1 MPLIRVLSLGVP
13 TGGLTAAGTFFY
25 TTRHIEAVQLS
36 PSDSIFHSKY
46 HQNYNPNKN
55 PTIHDLH
62 IRTVPI
68 SRIDPALLRD
78 EESLIQRFTGG
89 VWAGFGKFDRGVNL
103 ILGHIFFIT
112 NVKLCRFQNPTN
124 SPYLVLQK

>member
-1 MPLIRVLSLGVP
+1 MPLIRALFLGVP
-13 TGGLTAAGTFFY
+13 AGGLIAAGTFFY

-36 PSDSIFHSKY
+36 PSDSIFNSKY

-68 SRIDPALLRD
+68 SQIDPALLRD

-89 VWAGFGKFDRGVNL
+89 IWAGFGK
-103 ILGHIFFIT
+103 LGRAFNNT
-112 NVKLCRFQNPTN
+112 WT
-124 SPYLVLQK
+124 YLFHY